1 MRLLILLLGA
11 CAIIS
16 CNSKT
21 DKRFRLVS
29 SDYTGITFQNQL
41 KETADF
47 NIFNYMYFY
56 NGAGVAVGDLNGDDL
71 VDIYFTSNQ
80 GSNKLYLNRGK
91 LKFID
96 ITEAAQVEG
105 SGGWG
110 TGVTMVDINN
120 DGLMDIYVCNVGGY
134 LHFKERNQLFVNQGN
149 DKSGVPHFQEMA
161 SEFGLDLMG
170 FSTQASFFDYDNDGD
185 LDMFLL
191 NHSLHQNGTYGKV
204 SSLRPKSH
212 PTAGDKLMKNES
224 GKYVD
229 VTAESGIYSSALGY
243 GLGVVTSD
251 VNLDGWLDI
260 YVGNDFHEND
270 YLYINK
276 KDGTFKE
283 QLELS
288 MNHTSRYTMGVDFA
302 DFNNDA
308 YPDLIA
314 MDMLPDNYQRLKS
327 SMAEDPYDTYL
338 FKAEF
343 GYNEQYARNSLQLN
357 NQDGTFSEIALFA
370 GVAATDWSWSTFFA
384 DFDLDGDKDIFVS
397 NGIFRRSNDLDY
409 ISFISND
416 TIQRSLNNKLS
427 EKQLRFLE
435 KMPQVKV
442 KNFVF
447 ENNNDSTFTNKA
459 VEWGMTEPSYSNGA
473 TYADLDNDGDL
484 DIVTN
489 NINEFAFVYENL
501 TFTPDQE
508 AGVYPSFLQI
518 QFHGPPQ
525 NRYGIGTKVFVYG
538 DKKIQMQENIP
549 TRGFQSCVD
558 PSLTF
563 GFGANRGIDS
573 LIVVWPDNSYQKVM
587 NVQLN
592 RKLIINKIDAKG
604 VFSYDRFRSKN
615 PLLEDVQ
622 NTFGCDYKHQENN
635 YVEFDRELLMPFM
648 VSEEGPG
655 VAIGDINA
663 DGLDD
668 LFLGGAKWQPA
679 QVYLQT
685 KNNNFKLTRQPLLAL
700 DSTYEDVDA
709 KLIDFDNDNDLDLFI
724 VSGGNEFTGKS
735 KYMMPRLYLNDGSG
749 SFTKYGNLPEIYLT
763 GSCISVNDFD
773 KDGDIDL
780 FLGARAT
787 PWKYGVPPDSYLLRN
802 NGKGNFSDVTSS
814 LAADLNQFGFVKS
827 AIWADMN
834 QDGRDDLVIAA
845 EWKPISIFLNISE
858 KLVLQKENNL
868 QTAIGWWNVLAASD
882 FDNDGDI
889 DLIAGNL
896 GLNSKLKADSIHPVR
911 MYVND
916 FDKNGSIEQILT
928 HEVNGVEFPFYTRD
942 EMTKQIPSLKKK
954 YLSYQKFADAEFSDY
969 FPRPLIDNSLVYTA
983 TNFASVYIENLGENK
998 FRLKNLPKQI
1008 QFSTVNSILVQDVN
1022 NDKNMDLILGGNFYR
1037 SNIQMGRY
1045 DASYGNV
1052 LLGNGKGSF
1061 IALPNSKTG
1070 ISWRG
1075 PVRKIVPIQIGK
1087 TSYDVVITNND
1098 SIKFIKLRK

>member
-1 MRLLILLLGA
+1 MRLLILFLGT
-11 CAIIS
+11 CALIS
-16 CNSKT
+16 CHSKK
-21 DKRFRLVS
+21 DKRFRMVS

-56 NGAGVAVGDLNGDDL
+56 NGSGVAVGDVNGDKL

-80 GSNKLYLNRGK
+80 SGNKLYLNQGK
-91 LKFID
+91 LKFND
-96 ITEAAQVEG
+96 VTESAKVQG
-105 SGGWG
+105 LGGWA

-120 DGLMDIYVCNVGGY
+120 DGRLDIYVCNVSGY
-134 LHFKERNQLFVNQGN
+134 LHFNERNQLFVNQGN
-149 DKSGVPHFQEMA
+149 DESGVPHFQEMA
-161 SEFGLDLMG
+161 RDYGLDLIG

-204 SSLRPKSH
+204 SSLRTQTH
-212 PTAGDKLMKNES
+212 PTAGDKLMKNVN
-224 GKYVD
+224 GKYSD
-229 VTAESGIYSSALGY
+229 VTTESGIYSSALGY
-243 GLGVVTSD
+243 GLGVVASD

-270 YLYINK
+270 YLYINQ
-276 KDGTFKE
+276 KDGTFKDE
-283 QLELS
+283 LERS

-314 MDMLPDNYQRLKS
+314 MDMLPDDYHRLKS

-338 FKAEF
+338 FKSQF

-416 TIQRSLNNKLS
+416 TIQQTLNNQLS
-427 EKQLRFLE
+427 ERQLRFLE

-442 KNFVF
+442 KNFIF
-447 ENNNDSTFTNKA
+447 ENNNDSTFTNQA
-459 VEWGMTEPSYSNGA
+459 VQWGMTEPSYSNGA

-501 TFTPDQE
+501 TFTVE
-508 AGVYPSFLQI
+508 KREGVNPSFLQL
-518 QFHGPPQ
+518 QFQGSPQ
-525 NRYGIGTKVFVYG
+525 NKNGIGTKVFVYT
-538 DKKIQMQENIP
+538 DNKVQMQENIP
-549 TRGFQSCVD
+549 TRGFQSSVD
-558 PSLTF
+558 PSVTF
-563 GFGANRGIDS
+563 GFGTKSKIDS
-573 LIVVWPDNSYQKVM
+573 MIVVWSDGAFQKIS

-592 RKLIINKIDAKG
+592 KKLIVNKDNASG
-604 VFSYDRFRSKN
+604 TFNYERFRSQKTIF
-615 PLLEDVQ
+615 ETVSS
-622 NTFGCDYKHQENN
+622 TWGCEYRHRENS

-668 LFLGGAKWQPA
+668 LFLGGAKWQPS
-679 QVYLQT
+679 QVYVQT
-685 KNNNFKLTRQPLLAL
+685 KNNKFRLTQQPLLTK

-709 KLIDFDNDNDLDLFI
+709 KLIDFDNDNDLDLF
-724 VSGGNEFTGKS
+724 VASGGNEFTGKS
-735 KYMMPRLYLNDGSG
+735 EYMMPRLYINDGEG
-749 SFTKYGNLPEIYLT
+749 SFSSYGNLPKVYLT
-763 GSCISVNDFD
+763 GSSLAPNDFD
-773 KDGDIDL
+773 KDGDVDV

-787 PWKYGVPPDSYLLRN
+787 PWKYGILPDSYLLLN
-802 NGKGNFSDVTSS
+802 DGHGNFSE
-814 LAADLNQFGFVKS
+814 AATLLPVELKQLGFIKS

-834 QDGRDDLVIAA
+834 QDGWDDLVIAA
-845 EWKPISIFLNISE
+845 EWRPISIFYNQQG
-858 KLVLQKENNL
+858 KLVLQKAEHL
-868 QTAIGWWNVLAASD
+868 DEAVGWWNTLASAD

-889 DLIAGNL
+889 DLVAGNL

-916 FDKNGSIEQILT
+916 FDKNGSLEQIVT
-928 HEVNGVEFPFYTRD
+928 HEINGVEYPFYTRD

-954 YLSYQKFADAEFSDY
+954 YLSYQKFAAAEFKDY
-969 FPRPLIDNSLVYTA
+969 FPKQLIDNSLVYTA
-983 TNFASVYIENLGENK
+983 TNFETVYIENLGQNN
-998 FRLKNLPKQI
+998 FRLKPLPKQT
-1008 QFSTVNSILVQDVN
+1008 QFSTVNAILVEDVN
-1022 NDKNMDLILGGNFYR
+1022 NDHNLDLILGGNFFR

-1052 LLGNGKGSF
+1052 LLGNGAGSF
-1061 IALPNSKTG
+1061 TCVPTSQTG

-1075 PVRKIVPIQIGK
+1075 PVRGIYPIKIGNTK
-1087 TSYDVVITNND
+1087 YDVVITNND
-1098 SIKFIKLRK
+1098 SIKFSKIRQ